1 MAEDDVISVS
11 EEESGDEPYLD
22 RRAILEPAIRS
33 VVEAVGGIEG
43 GSYRLGD
50 ECYGCLKDLKRYW
63 RKDDTDD
70 DRTVARIFWST
81 GLLSNDLIP
90 ILLETAGKGLVE
102 DKRAVACADLMTAM
116 TWPIDLAEE
125 LKELDDELDRGTD
138 YTQLLLAHLNYKA
151 ALLRSGVFQA
161 LLAITLPCLARDA
174 KERTERDAQIV
185 NVILHLVRNLAFI
198 KDPPPNMYGSADRA
212 EFSTLQS
219 KLIKRLS
226 ESHFVDLLL
235 TIASNAG
242 DAMFNQWNTVILE
255 IFYLLFRGI
264 KPNSLVSDQTKQS
277 TKALQSLLAVEDQRK
292 RELLRKATSRHSR
305 FGTTISVMLNPKK
318 AKAPQEEGN
327 NDTAAAPEQDA
338 GGSSR
343 AYVLHKQQALNK
355 AAGSALDMV
364 RAKKHRTAP
373 GKKVDELG
381 RDDNLSLD
389 ARVVLQNLARNFI
402 ESCFNPL
409 VASLLKDIKA
419 ERPKITEKD
428 HLRLLF
434 LTKWFLEFFLCER
447 ASQSSDARWKFG
459 LIAEVVNRGWIV
471 WVLRRMREAQED
483 KPKLWTELQAGI
495 ECFTQFVLLL
505 DTMSTS
511 PSVQAPTDPSSS
523 SDPFADTPTS
533 VEEDVAEAARL
544 MQQQIVYNGEV
555 LDFAFDSI
563 RAYKPR
569 AQSLAYLDA
578 SVHFAYVLLRV
589 LERWEKR
596 RGKGEMYVR
605 KKARAKKRGPRGKE
619 TEEGEG
625 VPDVEEEPQQGDEEE
640 VINET
645 MFTFSQFEQRF
656 VHSEVTRTLLVYLAR
671 YKEFT
676 ALEQMKRVV
685 GIMHRQVVRQKA
697 EGLYFMVSTLH
708 LFKQILADEKSLP
721 KDQSYKD
728 LVALINYILRK
739 FFKAVSDE
747 SFVIVEA
754 FFPKNRGHWKQFSS
768 LELDAV
774 GAQPESHP
782 FDTRFPPDVTVK
794 KGYSHTDQIGIAM
807 AALVE
812 RGQQSLIEWTKQ
824 ILSLA
829 IHHRQKI
836 IDDVDGAPSKS
847 IDLTN
852 AEDSEDEAVGDADAL
867 LGRRQPSREA
877 IAKINDYLI
886 PYVSDEEAEA
896 ANRNPHLKLL
906 FRLCSFKVLNDE
918 ADELEWFIP
927 SVIMPAEMQRI
938 FNIINQF
945 LETPLDLSGKS
956 TDSLLSKRRRR
967 TRRRRRSPTPDSD
980 ADAEDVPR
988 PTKKKARKKK
998 EAQQYKSAQF
1008 IEDSDAEYGDME
1020 AFFARE
1026 KALREKTAAL
1036 AAATGQVSVTMRAHG
1051 TRKRRRKGKDG
1062 DGAGKK
1068 RRKRGAG
1075 ATEGEEADG
1084 SGNNEEA
1091 EVEKPRGSD
1100 GSSDESE
1107 FDVFGSP
1114 KRGRSDPTPDGGSPS
1129 VVGKKERPKSRPKPR
1144 PRRAKSGQTAAED
1157 KLPSPPPVQILD
1169 AQDSE
1174 IRNNSD
1180 GANSKAD
1187 LQPPSPIQSDE
1198 DVPTTQMLRGK
1209 RKVRVVIADEDED
1222 E

>member
-1 MAEDDVISVS
+1 MAEDGALSLS
-11 EEESGDEPYLD
+11 EGESGDEPYVD
-22 RRAILEPAIRS
+22 RRAVLEPAIRS
-33 VVEAVGGIEG
+33 VVEAVGGVEAG
-43 GSYRLGD
+43 VYRLGD
-50 ECYGCLKDLKRYW
+50 ECYGCLKDLKKYW

-102 DKRAVACADLMTAM
+102 EKRAVACADLMTAM
-116 TWPIDLAEE
+116 TWPINLAEE
-125 LKELDDELDRGTD
+125 LKELDEEFDRGTD

-151 ALLRSGVFQA
+151 ALLRSGVFEA

-174 KERTERDAQIV
+174 KERTERDVQIV
-185 NVILHLVRNLAFI
+185 NVILHLIRNLAFI
-198 KDPPPNMYGSADRA
+198 KDPPPNMYSSADQA

-219 KLIKRLS
+219 KLVKRLS
-226 ESHFVDLLL
+226 QSYFIDFLL

-264 KPNSLVSDQTKQS
+264 KPTSLVSDQTKQS

-318 AKAPQEEGN
+318 SKLPQEEGN
-327 NDTAAAPEQDA
+327 NNNVPVELDA

-364 RAKKHRTAP
+364 RAKKHRATP

-389 ARVVLQNLARNFI
+389 ARVVLQNLARTFI
-402 ESCFNPL
+402 ESCFNRDSRHFYAAL

-447 ASQSSDARWKFG
+447 ACQTNETRWKFG

-471 WVLRRMREAQED
+471 WVLRRMREAHDD

-495 ECFTQFVLLL
+495 ECLTQFVLVL
-505 DTMSTS
+505 DTMSNS
-511 PSVQAPTDPSSS
+511 PSAQ
-523 SDPFADTPTS
+523 
-533 VEEDVAEAARL
+533 EDVAEAARM

-563 RAYKPR
+563 RVYKTR
-569 AQSLAYLDA
+569 THSLAYLDA
-578 SVHFAYVLLRV
+578 SVYFAYSLLRV

-605 KKARAKKRGPRGKE
+605 KKARAKKRGAKGKE

-625 VPDVEEEPQQGDEEE
+625 VPDVEEEEPQQGDEEE

-676 ALEQMKRVV
+676 APEQMKRVV

-708 LFKQILADEKSLP
+708 LFRQILADEKSLP
-721 KDQSYKD
+721 RDQPYKD

-768 LELDAV
+768 IELDAV
-774 GAQPESHP
+774 GARPEPHP
-782 FDTRFPPDVTVK
+782 FDTRFPPDVNVK
-794 KGYSHTDQIGIAM
+794 KGYSLTDQIGIAM

-812 RGQQSLIEWTKQ
+812 RGQHNLIDWTQ
-824 ILSLA
+824 LILSLA
-829 IHHRQKI
+829 ISHRKKI
-836 IDDVDGAPSKS
+836 IEDVDGAPSKT
-847 IDLTN
+847 IDLT
-852 AEDSEDEAVGDADAL
+852 AASDSEDEVVADADTL
-867 LGRRQPSREA
+867 LGRRPPSGDA
-877 IAKINDYLI
+877 MAKINDYLI

-896 ANRNPHLKLL
+896 ANKNAHLKLL
-906 FRLCSFKVLNDE
+906 FRLCHFKVLNDGTHSFR
-918 ADELEWFIP
+918 ADELEWYIP
-927 SVIMPAEMQRI
+927 SVIMPAEMQRTL
-938 FNIINQF
+938 NIINQF
-945 LETPLDLSGKS
+945 LETPIDLAGKS
-956 TDSLLSKRRRR
+956 ADSLLSKRRRR
-967 TRRRRRSPTPDSD
+967 VRRRRSPTPDSD
-980 ADAEDVPR
+980 AEDAPR
-988 PTKKKARKKK
+988 PSKKKERKKK

-1020 AFFARE
+1020 AFFERE
-1026 KALREKTAAL
+1026 KALRERTAAL
-1036 AAATGQVSVTMRAHG
+1036 AAATGQVSATMRARG
-1051 TRKRRRKGKDG
+1051 TRKRRRNGKDG

-1068 RRKRGAG
+1068 RRKRG
-1075 ATEGEEADG
+1075 TKEGEDGDADDDV
-1084 SGNNEEA
+1084 EA
-1091 EVEKPRGSD
+1091 EKTRGSD
-1100 GSSDESE
+1100 ESSDESE
-1107 FDVFGSP
+1107 LDAFGSP
-1114 KRGRSDPTPDGGSPS
+1114 KRGRSEPTPDSGLPS
-1129 VVGKKERPKSRPKPR
+1129 AAASKERPKPKPKPR
-1144 PRRAKSGQTAAED
+1144 PRGRAKAGNTQAED
-1157 KLPSPPPVQILD
+1157 KLSSPPPVQD
-1169 AQDSE
+1169 FVTQDP
-1174 IRNNSD
+1174 
-1180 GANSKAD
+1180 ANSARPTEV
-1187 LQPPSPIQSDE
+1187 LRPPSPVHSDE
-1198 DVPTTQMLRGK
+1198 DLPTIEMLKGK
-1209 RKVRVVIADEDED
+1209 RKARIVIADDDDDE
-1222 E
+1222 